1 MLTPARR
8 GQLVADTNS
17 AAIEDTN
24 LAAIEDTNLATIH
37 AKCVIARSKE
47 LATACRPCSKCV
59 QRIRRAAACNPHV
72 YPVYHTQHC
81 TLV

>member
-24 LAAIEDTNLATIH
+24 LATIH
-37 AKCVIARSKE
+37 AKRVIAYVPLRLVWP
-47 LATACRPCSKCV
+47 LA
-59 QRIRRAAACNPHV
+59 
-72 YPVYHTQHC
+72 YPS
-81 TLV
+81 LP